1 MAQDN
6 RRSPRQNRDGR
17 RAASSTASPRG
28 NGTRTSR
35 PARAN
40 DNGDFGRSTPRT
52 GGKEYGGGGTPRSRV
67 SWQDSDLQ
75 RVEGRHPVIE
85 ALNAGNRVK
94 VLHLLKGGE
103 GESFDTMQRLAVEQ
117 GVRVRWSTR
126 AELDEMS
133 EGRVHQGAIAEVTP
147 KPLVDLVDILQL
159 AKQRGEMPFILVLD
173 GVEDPQ
179 NVGSLV
185 RSAEAAGCHGLVMRS
200 RRAAS
205 VSPALVKAAA
215 GAWEHLAVA
224 QVVNIARTLE
234 ELKKE
239 GLWIVGAD
247 MDGDMVYHADMAR
260 PVALVIGSEGKGL
273 SQLVQKCCDFLV
285 RIPMHGQVSSL
296 NAGVAGGA
304 LMFEIVRQRLSEG
317 LKNS

>member
-6 RRSPRQNRDGR
+6 RRGSRQGRDSRRTAHDSNSPRG
-17 RAASSTASPRG
+17 ASPRAP
-28 NGTRTSR
+28 R
-35 PARAN
+35 PAR
-40 DNGDFGRSTPRT
+40 GESSGSPRSGPRT
-52 GGKEYGGGGTPRSRV
+52 NSKEYGAVPRSRL

-85 ALNAGNRVK
+85 ALQAGDRVK

-133 EGRVHQGAIAEVTP
+133 EGRVHQGAIAEVVP
-147 KPLVDLVDILQL
+147 KPLVDLVDILHL
-159 AKQRGEMPFILVLD
+159 AKHRGEMPFIVVLD

-247 MDGDMVYHADMAR
+247 MDGEMVYKADMNR
-260 PVALVIGSEGKGL
+260 PLALVIGSEGKGI
-273 SQLVQKCCDFLV
+273 SQLVQKSCDFLV
-285 RIPMHGQVSSL
+285 SIPMHGQVSSL

-304 LMFEIVRQRLSEG
+304 LMFEVVRQRLSASV
-317 LKNS
+317 LSV